1 MNTVANNNLDA
12 ELRLISNNELD
23 AIAGGEVRNNVIR
36 ATVVNI
42 AGKGELLIGM
52 KEYDNGTKVPVA
64 QWTPK

>member
-1 MNTVANNNLDA
+1 MNTATNNNLDA
-12 ELRLISNNELD
+12 ELRLISNDELD

-42 AGKGELLIGM
+42 AGKGELLIGI